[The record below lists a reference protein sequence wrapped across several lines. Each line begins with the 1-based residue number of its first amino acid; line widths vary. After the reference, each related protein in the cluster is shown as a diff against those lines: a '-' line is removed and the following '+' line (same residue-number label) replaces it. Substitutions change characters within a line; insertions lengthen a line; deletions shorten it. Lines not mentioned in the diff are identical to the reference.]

1 MKKIFWLI
9 FLSSLALT
17 SCGRKG
23 ALSHPKDE
31 KRPKFAKVVDE
42 EPNMKFPENM
52 IFIEQPQ
59 TLSGQPIIPNALQQ
73 NAVPAAIR

>member
-9 FLSSLALT
+9 FLSSLALI

-31 KRPKFAKVVDE
+31 KRPKFTKVVDE
-42 EPNMKFPENM
+42 EPNIKFPENM
-52 IFIEQPQ
+52 IFIEKSQSLTNESP
-59 TLSGQPIIPNALQQ
+59 LPNALQQ
-73 NAVPAAIR
+73 GSAPTR